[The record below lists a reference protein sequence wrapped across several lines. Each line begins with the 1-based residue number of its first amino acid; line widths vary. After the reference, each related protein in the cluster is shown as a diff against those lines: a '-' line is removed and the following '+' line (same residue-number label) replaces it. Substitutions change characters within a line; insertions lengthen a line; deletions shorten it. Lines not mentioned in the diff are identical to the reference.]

1 LSRQGASQVFFDIV
15 GTFQAG
21 RLIRDGAAGMAA
33 LEALM
38 LDTLGG
44 IGNAAGEL
52 SMQIDQVV
60 NATVPLAEEIEKSRL
75 EFQKFVSEV
84 NSSALT
90 AEIEQLG
97 LSFGFT
103 AQQSLKAGSRMAQ
116 LSALLGEEVVPAAT
130 EAGIAFGLIGDMET
144 EDAMNRLI
152 SLQQQT
158 KFMFEG
164 TTQAA
169 YSQMSALER
178 RDLATRQMAM
188 TLNRLNSVE
197 DHSAATMAQITA
209 VMNEFA
215 SQAHLTGESMG
226 FMAAMSA
233 VLVESGEQQGKAG
246 RSLRMTYARLG
257 ADINGAAETLENYG
271 VAVKDSTG
279 SLRPLSAILAD
290 LQPIWGTLNSGI
302 KQNVAQQVAGNR
314 HYVRFIKI
322 MENFDRVKAL
332 EIEAREQTAAVMDEE
347 GNAIGYLDT
356 LQRSNMVT
364 LKGLRAEL
372 ELVNSAIG
380 ERLIPGVIS
389 ATQFQ
394 VDFNRSFE
402 QLLHAAPL
410 LSDALG
416 RIVGMQ
422 QMLSNVF
429 APFFSAFLNIKA
441 MNLALQTHMAVM
453 RAVNGERLTIAKSE
467 MSMTNARIVSMAS
480 EQANAKVLLGM
491 KHAERK
497 AFIDTMALRLTEA
510 RIRHTQ
516 NQQELQSAMAYQN
529 VTRFSTA
536 QELSQLKIKTGK
548 ADVDEAILKIQVNLA
563 KLASNR
569 VYAASS
575 ILRFEREIAKAKEIV
590 LLNSVLIN
598 QAQQKSVTNLH
609 RVQQENAKIIQRLE
623 VMIPKWRT
631 ILTDVEK
638 FKQELMMANDQVEFM
653 NFNLDATSMHMN
665 ALMAGSMVADMV
677 IMSIGKTVFK
687 LLGVTDAG
695 VRAARV
701 SMIAMNLSMV
711 VMIGSIGVAMSQMAT
726 FMAQK
731 VADEKITRADAQA
744 HMQLASAQQAVATGA
759 LTAGAGLAKFA
770 KLTLGYTA
778 IIIGLSIAIERVL
791 DFFGVFDTEIE
802 ELALDTANF
811 QQDFQNFDF
820 TIPEV
825 DMGLEP
831 AMEQM
836 QEFSNRR
843 EELFFGFKAGNVTGD
858 LIKQVTVGGVDNF
871 VANTE
876 IIMKN
881 EFHGMTTQE
890 AAAEIISLIQE
901 EGEKQG
907 YSFG

>member
-1 LSRQGASQVFFDIV
+1 
-15 GTFQAG
+15 
-21 RLIRDGAAGMAA
+21 MAA

-322 MENFDRVKAL
+322 M
-332 EIEAREQTAAVMDEE
+332 
-347 GNAIGYLDT
+347 
-356 LQRSNMVT
+356 
-364 LKGLRAEL
+364 
-372 ELVNSAIG
+372 
-380 ERLIPGVIS
+380 
-389 ATQFQ
+389 
-394 VDFNRSFE
+394 
-402 QLLHAAPL
+402 
-410 LSDALG
+410 
-416 RIVGMQ
+416 
-422 QMLSNVF
+422 
-429 APFFSAFLNIKA
+429 
-441 MNLALQTHMAVM
+441 
-453 RAVNGERLTIAKSE
+453 
-467 MSMTNARIVSMAS
+467 
-480 EQANAKVLLGM
+480 
-491 KHAERK
+491 
-497 AFIDTMALRLTEA
+497 
-510 RIRHTQ
+510 
-516 NQQELQSAMAYQN
+516 
-529 VTRFSTA
+529 
-536 QELSQLKIKTGK
+536 
-548 ADVDEAILKIQVNLA
+548 
-563 KLASNR
+563 
-569 VYAASS
+569 
-575 ILRFEREIAKAKEIV
+575 
-590 LLNSVLIN
+590 
-598 QAQQKSVTNLH
+598 
-609 RVQQENAKIIQRLE
+609 
-623 VMIPKWRT
+623 
-631 ILTDVEK
+631 
-638 FKQELMMANDQVEFM
+638 
-653 NFNLDATSMHMN
+653 
-665 ALMAGSMVADMV
+665 
-677 IMSIGKTVFK
+677 
-687 LLGVTDAG
+687 
-695 VRAARV
+695 
-701 SMIAMNLSMV
+701 
-711 VMIGSIGVAMSQMAT
+711 
-726 FMAQK
+726 
-731 VADEKITRADAQA
+731 
-744 HMQLASAQQAVATGA
+744 
-759 LTAGAGLAKFA
+759 
-770 KLTLGYTA
+770 
-778 IIIGLSIAIERVL
+778 
-791 DFFGVFDTEIE
+791 
-802 ELALDTANF
+802 
-811 QQDFQNFDF
+811 
-820 TIPEV
+820 
-825 DMGLEP
+825 
-831 AMEQM
+831 
-836 QEFSNRR
+836 
-843 EELFFGFKAGNVTGD
+843 
-858 LIKQVTVGGVDNF
+858 
-871 VANTE
+871 
-876 IIMKN
+876 
-881 EFHGMTTQE
+881 
-890 AAAEIISLIQE
+890 
-901 EGEKQG
+901 
-907 YSFG
+907 